1 MKNQLPRHATQ
12 PTPAP
17 DLAPVGCQLYTVADT
32 SAFIAQLRRFA
43 PASMPI
49 ILYECNLSN
58 SIISNGGNHAIA
70 NGGSCAVAGGGN
82 TVAAAPDLAQ
92 LYTIVNRL
100 VSTVEVL
107 TAKVEGLQKQ
117 ITTQSK

>member
-1 MKNQLPRHATQ
+1 
-12 PTPAP
+12 
-17 DLAPVGCQLYTVADT
+17 
-32 SAFIAQLRRFA
+32 
-43 PASMPI
+43 MPI

-70 NGGSCAVAGGGN
+70 NGGSCAIAGGGN

-100 VSTVEVL
+100 VNTVEVL